1 MRRIRKNDMV
11 IVIAGK
17 DKGKK
22 GKVIRVLLDKNAV
35 IVEQINLVKKHQ
47 RPSQKNP
54 TGGINDIEAPINIS
68 NVMLLD
74 GKTNKGTRFR
84 VSDDKNGAKVR
95 VAAKSG
101 TVFD

>member
-11 IVIAGK
+11 IITAGK

-22 GKVIRVLLDKNAV
+22 GKVIRVIPEKNAV
-35 IVEQINLVKKHQ
+35 IVEQANLVKKHQ
-47 RPSQKNP
+47 KPTQKNP
-54 TGGINDIEAPINIS
+54 TGGINDIEAPIHIS

-74 GKTNKGTRFR
+74 GKTNKGTRCR
-84 VSDDKNGAKVR
+84 VSIDKNGTKVR

>member
-11 IVIAGK
+11 VIIAGK

-22 GKVIRVLLDKNAV
+22 GKVIRVIPEKNAV
-35 IVEQINLVKKHQ
+35 VVEQANLVKKHQ
-47 RPSQKNP
+47 KPTQKNP
-54 TGGINDIEAPINIS
+54 TGGINEIEAPLSIS

-74 GKTNKGTRFR
+74 GKTGKGTRFGIS
-84 VSDDKNGAKVR
+84 VDKNGSKVR
-95 VAAKSG
+95 VACKSG

>member
-11 IVIAGK
+11 IITAGK

-22 GKVIRVLLDKNAV
+22 GKVIRVIPEKNSV
-35 IVEQINLVKKHQ
+35 IVEQANLVKKHQ
-47 RPSQKNP
+47 KPTQKNP
-54 TGGINDIEAPINIS
+54 TGGINDIEAPLHIS

-74 GKTNKGTRFR
+74 GKTNKGTRYHI
-84 VSDDKNGAKVR
+84 SEDKSGSKVR
-95 VAAKSG
+95 IATKSG